1 MHRRKV
7 SSVNLLTSAT
17 SLLAPVARRF
27 GFVRAEEAAPVEVRS
42 SAPAGYTETQWLA
55 MLSQMQRLG
64 GIAGVE
70 VTPLRVLG
78 VATVFACVRVIAE
91 SVASLPCQVRV
102 KKGGKTTVALGHPAH
117 DLLSLAPNA
126 EMTARDMFVAAVA
139 NQALRGNGYLELV
152 RNRYGDI
159 VEIWPTP
166 AGQVQ
171 IGRNATRQLYYR
183 INGKDIAAG
192 DIVHARGLTFDGI
205 VGADLPTTLR
215 PVFELAIALQQH
227 GVAYFA
233 NGGTPGVIFE
243 FPTDPTPETKD
254 EIRKNWNEKHVGPQN
269 AHKAVVVGG
278 GVKVTMPKVS
288 QADAEFNDSRK
299 AQDLQICQA
308 FGVPPHK
315 IGLGEGPAKGAEQA
329 SIEFTQSTL
338 MPVITAWTQALN
350 SRILTAAERAE
361 GYRITFDLSGLMK
374 GDMAARAAYFNTL
387 ISCGAILV
395 DEAREMEG
403 LDELP
408 GGQGKIVRVPLNMV
422 SADELNA
429 IKASRQKTTT
439 EPQPAA

>member
-1 MHRRKV
+1 
-7 SSVNLLTSAT
+7 VNLLTSAT
-17 SLLAPVARRF
+17 SLLAPMARRL
-27 GFVRAEEAAPVEVRS
+27 GFVQAGEVAAPEVRS
-42 SAPAGYTETQWLA
+42 TAPAGYTETQWLSL
-55 MLSQMQRLG
+55 LSQMQRFG
-64 GIAGVE
+64 AGIGVD
-70 VTPLRVLG
+70 VTPIRVLG

-91 SVASLPCQVRV
+91 SVASLPCQVRL
-102 KKGGKTTVALGHPAH
+102 KKNGKTTVALGHTAH
-117 DLLSLAPNA
+117 ELLSLAPNA

-139 NQALRGNGYLELV
+139 NHALRGNGYLELV

-159 VEIWPTP
+159 VEMWPTP
-166 AGQVQ
+166 SGQVSL
-171 IGRNATRQLYYR
+171 GRDAKRRLYYR
-183 INGKDIAAG
+183 INGKELPATDV
-192 DIVHARGLTFDGI
+192 VHVRGLTFDGV

-215 PVFELAIALQQH
+215 PVFELAIALQEH
-227 GVAYFA
+227 GIAYFA

-288 QADAEFNDSRK
+288 QADAEFNESRK

-329 SIEFTQSTL
+329 SIEFVQSTL
-338 MPVITAWTQALN
+338 MPIVTAWTQALN
-350 SRILTAAERAE
+350 YRVLTRAERAD
-361 GYRITFDLSGLMK
+361 GYRITFDLGGLMK

-408 GGQGKIVRVPLNMV
+408 DGQGKIVRVPLNMV

-429 IKASRQKTTT
+429 IKASRQKTS
-439 EPQPAA
+439 A